1 MPVAGPAAQPGEAVQ
16 LCIRPE
22 ALTIS
27 GATPDQAVHPARIG
41 MAGTIVRQAFLG
53 HLMRY
58 WVQINGDEW
67 MVDHTDPGAVPQQ
80 LHGPVTVWLNP
91 ARIHVIWPAV

>member
-1 MPVAGPAAQPGEAVQ
+1 VQ

-22 ALTIS
+22 TLTMS
-27 GATPDQAVHPARIG
+27 GETANHAAHPVRIG
-41 MAGTIVRQAFLG
+41 LPGTIVRQAFLG

-67 MVDHTDPGAVPQQ
+67 MVDQADPGAVSQQ
-80 LHGPVTVWLNP
+80 FHGTVTVWLNP
-91 ARIHVIWPAV
+91 ARIHVI